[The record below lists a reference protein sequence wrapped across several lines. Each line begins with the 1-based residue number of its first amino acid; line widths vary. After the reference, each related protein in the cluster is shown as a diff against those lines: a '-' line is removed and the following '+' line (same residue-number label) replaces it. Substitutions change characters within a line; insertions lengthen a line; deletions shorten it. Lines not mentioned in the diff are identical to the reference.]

1 MDVLKFKIY
10 VVTING
16 KDKDESDI
24 AAEAS
29 SKFKKDIEKYYL
41 RESPVYLLPD
51 KQIDEF
57 VLKIQQE
64 ETVKYIKETISKRFA
79 N

>member
-10 VVTING
+10 VVTIDG
-16 KDKDESDI
+16 KDKDESEI
-24 AAEAS
+24 AGEAS
-29 SKFKKDIEKYYL
+29 SKFKKNMNKFYL
-41 RESPVYLLPD
+41 RDSPVYLLPD

-57 VLKIQQE
+57 VLKMQQE
-64 ETVKYIKETISKRFA
+64 ETMQYIKETINKRFA

>member
-1 MDVLKFKIY
+1 MDVLKFRIY
-10 VVTING
+10 VVTIDDKN
-16 KDKDESDI
+16 KDESNI

-29 SKFKKDIEKYYL
+29 TKFKRNIEKYYL
-41 RESPVYLLPD
+41 RESSVYLLPD

-57 VLKIQQE
+57 ILKIQQE
-64 ETVKYIKETISKRFA
+64 ETEKYVRDTIIKRFS

>member
-10 VVTING
+10 VISIDD

-24 AAEAS
+24 ASEAS
-29 SKFKKDIEKYYL
+29 SKFKKNMRKFYL
-41 RESPVYLLPD
+41 RDSPVYLLPD

-64 ETVKYIKETISKRFA
+64 ETEKYIKETIIKRFS